1 MEDAAW
7 FWVFFGS
14 VSPHG
19 VLSRGPLGW
28 GLRGHPQLCPLPAPP
43 PSPSLPPRRFS
54 GLLRARRTQTSSR
67 DLARA
72 VSKIPAAPWGGPRGA
87 LGSAPFPFCSSPGFY
102 GKNPARFRSG
112 LALFGCVPGGLGCG
126 PRSAAASKPREGGGE
141 SGFRATR
148 RRGCKVILGEQ
159 KSGRKRW
166 NRARIWGDGAG
177 ITQRGCG
184 DATRPRSA
192 ASPGPSIPGRVGT
205 AGAGCDPGL
214 KKKKH
219 PKGIGLKASCGRRR
233 LFFCSWPGGKPGNR
247 RHGQDKSLPCTGED
261 KKWHGGDAP
270 RGGPGKSRSGQAKAM
285 VNSGLFSTN
294 ACRLKI
300 SLLRAAPFQESAS

>member
-112 LALFGCVPGGLGCG
+112 LALFGRVPGGLGCG

-184 DATRPRSA
+184 DATWPRSA

-214 KKKKH
+214 KKKKTPQGH
-219 PKGIGLKASCGRRR
+219 RAESILREEEAIFLLLAWREAREQEIRPGQIPSLHRRGQKVARWRCAAGRP
-233 LFFCSWPGGKPGNR
+233 W
-247 RHGQDKSLPCTGED
+247 
-261 KKWHGGDAP
+261 
-270 RGGPGKSRSGQAKAM
+270 
-285 VNSGLFSTN
+285 
-294 ACRLKI
+294 KI
-300 SLLRAAPFQESAS
+300 ALRAGESNG